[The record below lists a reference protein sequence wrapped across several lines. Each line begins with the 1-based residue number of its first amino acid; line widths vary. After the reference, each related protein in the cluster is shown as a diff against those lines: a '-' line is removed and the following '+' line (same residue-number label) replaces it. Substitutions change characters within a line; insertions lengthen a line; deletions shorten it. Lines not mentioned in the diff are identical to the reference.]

1 MYGNANQVRTLF
13 VQEKPDRD
21 LGMVINDKLEEI
33 SGIADFDVLDI
44 KYASANDENGYGW
57 HSALIIYK
65 TRYIPE
71 PYRDPFEVG

>member
-13 VQEKPDRD
+13 VQEKDD
-21 LGMVINDKLEEI
+21 KNLGMVINEALEEM
-33 SGIADFDVLDI
+33 SSIADVDVIDI
-44 KYASANDENGYGW
+44 KYTTANNEDGYGW

-71 PYRDPFEVG
+71 PYTDPFEVK